1 MRPDKTKTKNS
12 RLAGKKASKG
22 AASPAGRELAEIFC
36 SMLEDLPGVTTTQHM
51 GHTSFLTGKNVF
63 AFTRTEGVALK
74 LPRDKAQALVLTGD
88 AEFLAMG
95 KRTMKEWVVIQHD
108 GLETYR
114 KNRNLLIEAKTF
126 VASLAKTS
134 GR

>member
-1 MRPDKTKTKNS
+1 
-12 RLAGKKASKG
+12 
-22 AASPAGRELAEIFC
+22 
-36 SMLEDLPGVTTTQHM
+36 MLEDLPGVTTTQHM
-51 GHTSFLTGKNVF
+51 AHTSFLTGKNVF
-63 AFTRTEGVALK
+63 AFTRTGGVALK
-74 LPRDKAQALVLTGD
+74 LPRDKAQALVLAGD